1 MNSKLNQTIQEN
13 FSVLSD
19 AASSLR
25 YSLNAMYL
33 RGTHITPRI
42 WDSVMKLCGMILQL
56 KNAVDYENIE
66 EVLEIEENIT
76 IWSLP
81 E

>member
-1 MNSKLNQTIQEN
+1 
-13 FSVLSD
+13 
-19 AASSLR
+19 
-25 YSLNAMYL
+25 
-33 RGTHITPRI
+33 
-42 WDSVMKLCGMILQL
+42 MKLCGMILQL

-81 E
+81 EWLPTIYFEKFAFIEKSLVQKTRKI